1 MKAADGADGCALTGA
16 DLMGNLAVAD
26 AADLT
31 GIRAK
36 GTTFRA
42 ICFSLSTT
50 ALIGI
55 RAGEDKTDSLAL
67 STLAGLH
74 FVVILESVD
83 AGCFVSVRCL
93 IAGCFNALAVISG
106 FGAGC
111 LSAGCF
117 IAIAVV
123 AAVVPVAD
131 VVVVGCQWAIFFGV
145 LFVTGAADA
154 VFFGVLGPESGPLS
168 GTRGVAFQIGAF
180 TLAIALP
187 PSVPWLLF
195 TRTLDDAA
203 STGLRCPGSTGLL
216 GTASAIIGRRIG
228 YVGSGLRTRH
238 CLTWSVNSFL
248 RRWYPAPEGLLL
260 GALADAAVAVSVL
273 ADAVVAV
280 SVLVD
285 AAVAVS
291 VLAGAS
297 PVFREASMEKAFL
310 VRDPVKATL
319 GPRIP
324 MTMKWDI
331 GGRSMLS
338 MSLASRGSGG

>member
-1 MKAADGADGCALTGA
+1 
-16 DLMGNLAVAD
+16 MGNLAVAD

-50 ALIGI
+50 VLIGL

-67 STLAGLH
+67 STDRTRIRLAGLH

-83 AGCFVSVRCL
+83 AGCSVRCL

-117 IAIAVV
+117 IALAVV

-216 GTASAIIGRRIG
+216 GTASAINGRRIG

-273 ADAVVAV
+273 A
-280 SVLVD
+280 
-285 AAVAVS
+285 
-291 VLAGAS
+291 GAS

-319 GPRIP
+319 GPKIP

-338 MSLASRGSGG
+338 MSLASRDRGVQSSETNG